1 MGLVG
6 RLGRALG
13 PGGGARG
20 APSADFLSKGASRG
34 LAATS
39 CRRRPNASPRPL
51 THAHA
56 ALGARSAAPA
66 QPSSGP
72 AHLAG
77 VKRALSTCT
86 KPLHAPTAYANASPS
101 TPPPPIER
109 ICARPSTRARRASPA
124 LRPLLPGTRP
134 RKRRR
139 GPCGPEVEKSSPP
152 APSGRSR
159 CRYLPRR
166 ALQAWLHRHRA
177 IRRRSASRNRP
188 VAACGSNI
196 LARGKG

>member
-6 RLGRALG
+6 QLGRALG

-101 TPPPPIER
+101 SPPPPVECAR
-109 ICARPSTRARRASPA
+109 ARPSARAQRGSPA
-124 LRPLLPGTRP
+124 PRPVLPGPRR

-139 GPCGPEVEKSSPP
+139 GPFGPWVDKSSR
-152 APSGRSR
+152 ATPS
-159 CRYLPRR
+159 
-166 ALQAWLHRHRA
+166 
-177 IRRRSASRNRP
+177 RRRSCPESP
-188 VAACGSNI
+188 F
-196 LARGKG
+196 ARGAAQLERQRHLRRCGAISARP